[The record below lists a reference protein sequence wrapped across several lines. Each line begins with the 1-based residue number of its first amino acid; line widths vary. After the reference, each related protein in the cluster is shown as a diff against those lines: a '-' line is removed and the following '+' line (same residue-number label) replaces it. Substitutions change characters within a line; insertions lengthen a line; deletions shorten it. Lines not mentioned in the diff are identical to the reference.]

1 MASNISFRS
10 LLFGFLTGFSLLT
23 SCLEEP
29 GIGNFADLR
38 FDRDTVFFDTVFTQL
53 GTATEVLKLY
63 NSGGGRIQID
73 EIRLLGNSVF
83 RFNAN
88 GVPGPIAGSFFIDP
102 GDSLYVFLEATLD
115 PNGGNTPLIFEDSLL
130 ISFAGQQKKVVLA
143 VPGQD
148 ALYYLPNDTLVFP
161 PSPGNP
167 NGSIL
172 PYRILDCSTEWRAD
186 RPVVVVGY
194 LVVDSNCSLTI
205 QPGTQVHF
213 FNNGALWIYR
223 GGQLQALGEADQPI
237 VFQGT
242 RLPLAWAEQPGQW
255 DRILINDGGS
265 SNMRHCLIKNAFIG
279 VQGDHLGKLNG
290 SSGPGQLNLHNV
302 EIRNCSGIGL
312 YTRGLNIDASNLLV
326 HNCGQYSAAF
336 TLGGSIRLR
345 HSTLANYWNRSNRT
359 APTLFFSNYALAGNS
374 SIAAPLNLQVLNSIV
389 YGNKESELEW
399 DSVAAAGFI
408 YLFDHVL
415 LKASD
420 DYPTPLSARFPM
432 VWRNESPNF
441 SNTNSGNYQPA
452 SNGAAANRAQPGL
465 VSANP
470 LLLRFDLRGRNRSES
485 LPDLGAEESEN

>member
-1 MASNISFRS
+1 LESNTNLLRLFWGLLAGIS
-10 LLFGFLTGFSLLT
+10 LLS
-23 SCLEEP
+23 SCLDEP
-29 GIGNFADLR
+29 GNGNFSDLR

-53 GTATEVLKLY
+53 GTSTEVLKLY
-63 NSGGGRIQID
+63 NPGNGRIQID
-73 EIRLLGNSVF
+73 EIRLSGNSVF

-88 GVPGPIAGSFFIDP
+88 GLPGPLAGSFFIDP
-102 GDSLYVFLEATLD
+102 GDSLFVFLEATLD
-115 PNGGNTPLIFEDSLL
+115 PNGGSTPLIFEDSLL
-130 ISFAGQQKKVVLA
+130 ISFNGEQKKVVLA

-148 ALYYLPNDTLVFP
+148 ALYYLPNDTLIFP

-167 NGSIL
+167 AGSIL
-172 PYRILDCSTEWRAD
+172 PYRILDCATEWRPD

-223 GGQLQALGEADQPI
+223 GGQLQALGEADRPI

-242 RLPLAWAEQPGQW
+242 RLPDSWSEQPGQW
-255 DRILINDGGS
+255 DRILVNDGGNS
-265 SNMRHCLIKNAFIG
+265 TLNNCLIKNAFIG
-279 VQGDHLGKLNG
+279 LQGDHLSKLNG
-290 SSGPGQLNLHNV
+290 NSGPGQLILHNV

-345 HSTLANYWNRSNRT
+345 HCTLANYWDRSNRT
-359 APTLFFSNYALAGNS
+359 APTLFFSNYALSGSS

-389 YGNKESELEW
+389 YGNKDSELEW
-399 DSVAAAGFI
+399 DSVAAATFS
-408 YLFDHVL
+408 YVFDHCL
-415 LKASD
+415 IKASD
-420 DYPTPLSARFPM
+420 DYPSPLSDRFPM

-441 SNTNSGNYQPA
+441 TNTTSGNYQPA
-452 SNGAAANRAQPGL
+452 ADGAAADRGEPGL

-470 LLLRFDLRGRNRSES
+470 LLLRFDLRSRNRSES

>member
-1 MASNISFRS
+1 MPPANWAFLNAPYTEKLKNLASNISFRS

-172 PYRILDCSTEWRAD
+172 PYRILDCST
-186 RPVVVVGY
+186 
-194 LVVDSNCSLTI
+194 
-205 QPGTQVHF
+205 
-213 FNNGALWIYR
+213 
-223 GGQLQALGEADQPI
+223 
-237 VFQGT
+237 
-242 RLPLAWAEQPGQW
+242 
-255 DRILINDGGS
+255 
-265 SNMRHCLIKNAFIG
+265 
-279 VQGDHLGKLNG
+279 
-290 SSGPGQLNLHNV
+290 
-302 EIRNCSGIGL
+302 
-312 YTRGLNIDASNLLV
+312 
-326 HNCGQYSAAF
+326 
-336 TLGGSIRLR
+336 
-345 HSTLANYWNRSNRT
+345 
-359 APTLFFSNYALAGNS
+359 
-374 SIAAPLNLQVLNSIV
+374 
-389 YGNKESELEW
+389 
-399 DSVAAAGFI
+399 
-408 YLFDHVL
+408 
-415 LKASD
+415 
-420 DYPTPLSARFPM
+420 
-432 VWRNESPNF
+432 
-441 SNTNSGNYQPA
+441 
-452 SNGAAANRAQPGL
+452 
-465 VSANP
+465 
-470 LLLRFDLRGRNRSES
+470 
-485 LPDLGAEESEN
+485 